1 MNLTGTVL
9 FQDFYVVVNRRTF
22 KLMFIYF
29 LLLFL
34 YLVMLWGDRYLN
46 EWKLRTIFLS
56 LFLFVIKVQ
65 LVLLEKLLFQLI
77 LIPDLFFSLFVA
89 IGWFDFFL
97 SQPLK
102 EPNHIFR
109 SYLVNSRLL
118 GHWLI
123 ILLRNKT
130 WQSFSLWRNHWI
142 LFTEFFCL
150 LWKAGRRTEKR
161 GLRNGWGLGRKVE
174 FVLVGLGKLNSLL
187 ERRMMIEGVVK
198 SRINGVKGEYL
209 MVMKVGAE
217 CWKVY

>member
-150 LWKAGRRTEKR
+150 LWKTHGRRS
-161 GLRNGWGLGRKVE
+161 LCQLGRRFQLLS
-174 FVLVGLGKLNSLL
+174 FVNLVLIG
-187 ERRMMIEGVVK
+187 
-198 SRINGVKGEYL
+198 
-209 MVMKVGAE
+209 
-217 CWKVY
+217 